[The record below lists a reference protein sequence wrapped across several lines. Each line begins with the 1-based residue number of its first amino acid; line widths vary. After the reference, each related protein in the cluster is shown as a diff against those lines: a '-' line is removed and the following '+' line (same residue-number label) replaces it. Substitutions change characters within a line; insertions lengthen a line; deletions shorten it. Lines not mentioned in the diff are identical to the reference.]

1 MNIIILGDKFQ
12 KRMKSK
18 GCVALIENKKKT
30 IIHNQYYTL
39 KYIFP
44 QANIIY
50 VYGFEAK
57 KFQNYIDKNYKEYPD
72 LKIIYNPHYDNY
84 NSSYSL
90 SLASDCLDSD
100 CLIMFGDIIL
110 NKNIFAKFN
119 INNRSQ
125 IFLSYNKTY
134 KLGCTIANGD
144 LCNIDYDLNNYLY
157 NIYYIQKIQ
166 SQNLKNMVN
175 NVNYYN
181 CFVFELINKLIEENI
196 SIKPFFIDSKKRAP
210 V

>member
-18 GCVALIENKKKT
+18 GCVALIENNKKPVV
-30 IIHNQYYTL
+30 HNQYHTL
-39 KYIFP
+39 KHIFP

-50 VYGFEAK
+50 IYGFEAK

-72 LKIIYNPHYDNY
+72 LKIIYNSHYDNY

-90 SLASDCLDSD
+90 SLASDFLDSN
-100 CLIMFGDIIL
+100 CLIMFGDIVL
-110 NKNIFAKFN
+110 NKNLFAKFN
-119 INNRSQ
+119 IDNNSQ
-125 IFLSYNKTY
+125 VFLSHNKTY
-134 KLGCTIANGD
+134 KLGCTIADSG

-157 NIYYIQKIQ
+157 NIYYVQNIDGK
-166 SQNLKNMVN
+166 NLKNIVKN
-175 NVNYYN
+175 SNYYN
-181 CFVFELINKLIEENI
+181 CFVFELMNKLIEENI
-196 SIKPFFIDSKKRAP
+196 IIKPLFIDSKKRAT